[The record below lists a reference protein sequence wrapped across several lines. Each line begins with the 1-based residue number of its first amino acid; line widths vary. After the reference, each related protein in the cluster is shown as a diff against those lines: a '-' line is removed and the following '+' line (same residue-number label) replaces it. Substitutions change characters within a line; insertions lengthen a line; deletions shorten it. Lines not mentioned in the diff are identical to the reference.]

1 MRVTFWR
8 AIPPTSDYVAMGS
21 IASINPMIAIPPSQ
35 PPANI
40 AARFRAVHKRA
51 LTTFTGSTTPIYWI
65 TDPSASGIAGVVY
78 GLDSRFISADTVL
91 PNHADCY
98 RFDPKNV
105 VEENRGRKDTSLCR
119 NKWLIDSNHC
129 S

>member
-8 AIPPTSDYVAMGS
+8 AIPPTSDYLALGGV
-21 IASINPMIAIPPSQ
+21 ASINPRGFNPPSQ

-40 AARFRAVHKRA
+40 VARFRAVHKRA
-51 LTTFTGSTTPIYWI
+51 ITAFTGKTTPIYWI
-65 TDPSASGIAGVVY
+65 TNPSGSGTAGAVY

-91 PNHADCY
+91 PNQADRY

-105 VEENRGRKDTSLCR
+105 VEEYS
-119 NKWLIDSNHC
+119 W
-129 S
+129 